1 MSGLFK
7 APTWRG
13 HYNKAQEKGMTEG
26 IQGLRTTFANSA
38 IHQVAHLFTVAA
50 KDQHIKK
57 KDNTNLHQ
65 CDNKH

>member
-1 MSGLFK
+1 
-7 APTWRG
+7 
-13 HYNKAQEKGMTEG
+13 MTEG